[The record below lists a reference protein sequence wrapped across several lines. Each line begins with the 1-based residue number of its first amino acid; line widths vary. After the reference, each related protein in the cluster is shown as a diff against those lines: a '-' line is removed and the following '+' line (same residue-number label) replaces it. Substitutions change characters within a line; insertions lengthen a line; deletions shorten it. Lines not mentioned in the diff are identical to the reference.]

1 MPNAVQQRSGKTQIC
16 TILLARQSVLAKGV
30 MLGVLM
36 SSATSVSAQSDVTE
50 EIIVTGTAANSTSLK
65 DKNTSGSR
73 LGITALEIPA
83 TVGAISFEAMEI
95 RGDANM
101 VDAISHAGGIAA
113 QPVAGS
119 GGYGFAVRGFGNSSV
134 TILYDGTKSLVNT
147 GSMTYPYDTW
157 NVDRIEVLNGPA
169 SVLYGGGA
177 IGAAINVIPRRP
189 SEAAQHSVRLVTGSF
204 NTKRIGLDTTGPLSE
219 RLQYRFDASYNESDG
234 YVDRGDSD
242 GMVLSGALRFEATD
256 TLDFTLSVDY
266 AERNQWAYI
275 GTPLINGVVR
285 EELREI
291 NYTSDDSRIPFD
303 DRRITLETS
312 WQVTDTIQL
321 KNTSYF
327 LDADRLW
334 RYPAQY
340 IYRPATNDILRRGF
354 GTYLQHQNQAGDHAE
369 LVWDHP
375 LFGMEHTLST
385 GFDIARLRNERLV
398 DNYAGTDIIDLYN
411 TTPGI
416 FPGGAISKNYQ
427 QSRAEQRSFFAE
439 DRLVVL
445 PNLSLLTGIRVDHV
459 ETDRENLVNFTT
471 ASKTDSP
478 VSWRVGAVYEIA
490 PQFNLYGQH
499 STAVDPVGNLCCIS
513 AAQLD
518 FDMSDG
524 KQTEFGMKQVAWD
537 GKLEWTLAA
546 YRIVKNKLLT
556 PDPANIALSIQ
567 VGQQSARGV
576 EASVAVMPTPA
587 WRIEVNYTTLNAE
600 YDNFFE
606 NVAGTRTSRNGNR
619 PINIPERLANVWA
632 TWDFLPQWQAQI
644 GVEYHG
650 DIYANTDNSQRV
662 PSYTVFDAG
671 LRWTPSTSFTV
682 DLRATNLSDRLYAYA
697 SSGDGSN
704 RGQWVLGAPRGYEL
718 ALTTKF

>member
-1 MPNAVQQRSGKTQIC
+1 MTNAVQQLSRTTQMYAISV
-16 TILLARQSVLAKGV
+16 RQSVLAKAV

-36 SSATSVSAQSDVTE
+36 SPAVPASAQNNVTE
-50 EIIVTGTAANSTSLK
+50 EIIVTGTAPTSTSLK

-83 TVGAISFEAMEI
+83 TVGAISLEAMEI
-95 RGDANM
+95 RGDVNM
-101 VDAISHAGGIAA
+101 VDAVSHAGGIAA
-113 QPVAGS
+113 QPTAGS
-119 GGYGFAVRGFGNSSV
+119 GGYGFAVRGFGSSSV
-134 TILYDGTKSLVNT
+134 TILYDGTKSLINT

-157 NVDRIEVLNGPA
+157 NVERIEVLNGPA

-189 SEAAQHSVRLVTGSF
+189 SETAQHTVRLVTGSF
-204 NTKRIGLDTTGPLSE
+204 NTQRIGLDSTGPLSD
-219 RLQYRFDASYNESDG
+219 RLQYRFDASHNESDG
-234 YVDRGDSD
+234 YVDYGDSD
-242 GMVLSGALRFEATD
+242 GTVLSGALRFEATD

-285 EELREI
+285 EELRET
-291 NYTSDDSRIPFD
+291 NYISGDSRIPFD

-312 WQVTDTIQL
+312 WQVTDEIQL
-321 KNTSYF
+321 KNTAYF
-327 LDADRLW
+327 LDGDRLW
-334 RYPAQY
+334 RYPSQF

-354 GTYLQHQNQAGDHAE
+354 GTFLQHQNQAGDLSA
-369 LVWDHP
+369 LMWNHP
-375 LFGMEHTLST
+375 LFGLEHTLSV

-398 DNYAGTDIIDLYN
+398 DNYAGTDIINLYN
-411 TTPGI
+411 TDPGI
-416 FPGGAISKNYQ
+416 FPVGAVTKNYQ

-445 PNLSLLTGIRVDHV
+445 PNFSLITGIRADHV
-459 ETDRENLVNFTT
+459 ETDRENLVDFTT
-471 ASKTDSP
+471 VSKTYSP
-478 VSWRVGAVYEIA
+478 VSWRVGGVYEIA

-513 AAQLD
+513 AAQLA

-556 PDPANIALSIQ
+556 PDPTNIALSIQ

-576 EASVAVMPTPA
+576 EASVAVTPAPA
-587 WRIEVNYTTLNAE
+587 WRIEANYTTLNAE
-600 YDNFFE
+600 YDDFVE
-606 NVAGTRTSRNGNR
+606 IVAGTRISRNGNR
-619 PINIPERLANVWA
+619 PVNIPERLANVWA
-632 TWDFLPQWQAQI
+632 TWDFLPQWQMQV

-671 LRWTPSTSFTV
+671 LRWTPNTSVTV
-682 DLRATNLSDRLYAYA
+682 DLRATNLSDRLYAYT
-697 SSGDGSN
+697 SSGDGNN
-704 RGQWVLGAPRGYEL
+704 RGLWVLGAPRAYEL